1 MKFLPAAKDELKE
14 PFVVHS
20 YFVREDH
27 VQPFSVIM
35 NRETVGGEDEADELV
50 MMYDFSIFES
60 PFRRKKEWFSSAVEM
75 P

>member
-1 MKFLPAAKDELKE
+1 
-14 PFVVHS
+14 
-20 YFVREDH
+20 
-27 VQPFSVIM
+27 M

-60 PFRRKKEWFSSAVEM
+60 PFRRKKERFSFAVEM